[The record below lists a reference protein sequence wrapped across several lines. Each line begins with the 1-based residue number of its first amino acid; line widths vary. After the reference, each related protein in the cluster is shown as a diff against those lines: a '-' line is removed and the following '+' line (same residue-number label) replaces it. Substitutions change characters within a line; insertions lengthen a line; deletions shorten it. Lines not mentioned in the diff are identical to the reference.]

1 MYLQVETKLNTTK
14 KPGINR
20 FTTYMTSKKLIYIIT
35 ILKKPIM
42 KKISDLCK
50 TKKIVNKKLLVSK

>member
-14 KPGINR
+14 KPGKNR

-35 ILKKPIM
+35 ILKKPVM

-50 TKKIVNKKLLVSK
+50 TKKKS